1 VTPKSRV
8 TGRILRRLPLVHT
21 PVDAYVRTLAAQQHG
36 VFHLGQLDGIGL
48 TRSTRERRVTSG
60 AWLSLF
66 EGIYRLG
73 GVPPSW
79 EGDVLAACWAGGPLT
94 VASHRTAA
102 ALWGLPGKARH
113 PIEITCRRW
122 RRARTRDLVV
132 HESNAFEPVDHGVV
146 EGIPVASVA
155 RTLLDLGAVARP
167 LTVDM
172 AIDNALRRELVS
184 LAELQKT
191 LARLG
196 RSGRNGAG
204 VLRSV
209 LEARGIRV
217 PTDSEME
224 SLLLD
229 VLKRHGLPEPDVQF
243 VVLSDRGEFLGQ
255 VDAAYAD
262 VKFAIE
268 YESYEH
274 HVGKAALV
282 RDSARRNKLVAAAWT
297 VVTATAV
304 DLQSGGQDLCEAIR
318 ACLARH
324 AEFRR
329 R

>member
-1 VTPKSRV
+1 
-8 TGRILRRLPLVHT
+8 
-21 PVDAYVRTLAAQQHG
+21 
-36 VFHLGQLDGIGL
+36 
-48 TRSTRERRVTSG
+48 
-60 AWLSLF
+60 
-66 EGIYRLG
+66 
-73 GVPPSW
+73 
-79 EGDVLAACWAGGPLT
+79 
-94 VASHRTAA
+94 
-102 ALWGLPGKARH
+102 
-113 PIEITCRRW
+113 
-122 RRARTRDLVV
+122 V

-146 EGIPVASVA
+146 EGIPVASVP

-209 LEARGIRV
+209 LEARGVRV

-255 VDAAYAD
+255 VDAAYAEI
-262 VKFAIE
+262 KFAIE

-282 RDSARRNKLVAAAWT
+282 RDSARRNKLVAAGWT

-324 AEFRR
+324 PEFRR